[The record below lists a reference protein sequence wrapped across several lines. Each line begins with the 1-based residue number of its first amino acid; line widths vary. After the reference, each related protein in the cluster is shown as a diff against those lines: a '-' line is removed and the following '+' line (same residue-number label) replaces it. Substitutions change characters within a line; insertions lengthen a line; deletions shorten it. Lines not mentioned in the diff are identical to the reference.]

1 MHFSISF
8 PPSAAGKTALQL
20 AVQNNKTDCITILKP
35 YGVDGAT
42 TPPFASFK
50 ECKLANVQVV
60 RVLPMERVRTA
71 IAAHPDHQPEN
82 PDHHLSWS
90 DKRASFCSLAGSV
103 LQIDDDDTTFLYFPP
118 AGTGPAR
125 VAQVPPFLSA

>member
-71 IAAHPDHQPEN
+71 IAVHPDHNQ
-82 PDHHLSWS
+82 DFLSWS

-103 LQIDDDDTTFLYFPP
+103 LQIDDDDTVLLYFSH
-118 AGTGPAR
+118 AGTAR
-125 VAQVPPFLSA
+125 VTQVPPFMSA